1 MNIAVEKYLQ
11 ISELFRPSLFK
22 QLLYLHLDR
31 ELPLFKNF
39 ELWQMELLAFLGSGR
54 EKKKKTNLY
63 TKNSL
68 NSVEKQGSF
77 FYYFLNLKQHKNFK
91 QWFSNLIGME
101 MEWQGLY
108 S

>member
-54 EKKKKTNLY
+54 EKKNKKLIY
-63 TKNSL
+63 I
-68 NSVEKQGSF
+68 
-77 FYYFLNLKQHKNFK
+77 LKT
-91 QWFSNLIGME
+91 L
-101 MEWQGLY
+101 
-108 S
+108 